1 MTNKMYLQ
9 MQLQKAV
16 RKYGENAPATVEIR
30 RQIKEIKPLK
40 LSGERPQML
49 QILASFRKAK
59 HV

>member
-16 RKYGENAPATVEIR
+16 RRYGENAPATVEIR
-30 RQIKEIKPLK
+30 RQIKEIKQLR
-40 LSGERPQML
+40 LSGEKPQML
-49 QILASFRKAK
+49 QFLARFRKAK

>member
-16 RKYGENAPATVEIR
+16 RKYGENAPVTVEIR
-30 RQIKEIKPLK
+30 RQIKELK
-40 LSGERPQML
+40 LSGEKPQML
-49 QILASFRKAK
+49 QFLASFRKAK

>member
-1 MTNKMYLQ
+1 MYLQ